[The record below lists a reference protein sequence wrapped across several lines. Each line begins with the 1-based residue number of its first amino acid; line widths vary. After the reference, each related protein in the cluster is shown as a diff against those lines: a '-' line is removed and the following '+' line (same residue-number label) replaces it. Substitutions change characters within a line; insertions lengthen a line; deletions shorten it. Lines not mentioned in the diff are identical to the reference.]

1 MDYKRKEAF
10 GRGEDS
16 EDRFAHMLNDA
27 SQLMKNQQQQQQAK
41 SLANDDSSNDN
52 MSKSPSPFPRDSHM
66 NRRKKYENDDI
77 PQEKVARIYQEE
89 FSKLMASREALP
101 K

>member
-1 MDYKRKEAF
+1 MFA
-10 GRGEDS
+10 RGEDS
-16 EDRFAHMLNDA
+16 QDRFASMLSEA
-27 SQLMKNQQQQQQAK
+27 SQQLIKSQNQQQMK
-41 SLANDDSSNDN
+41 TLVNDDSSNDN
-52 MSKSPSPFPRDSHM
+52 MSNSPSPFSKDQ

-89 FSKLMASREALP
+89 FSKLMNSREALP